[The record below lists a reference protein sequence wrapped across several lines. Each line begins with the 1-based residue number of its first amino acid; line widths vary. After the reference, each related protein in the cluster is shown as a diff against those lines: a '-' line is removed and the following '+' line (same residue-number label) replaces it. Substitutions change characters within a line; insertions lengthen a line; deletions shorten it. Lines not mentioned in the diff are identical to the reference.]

1 MYGHGGVVIYCCL
14 RGLCVFCVERERER
28 MLTKEGGVVLLIFIG
43 TVSLYITK
51 IKNLRP
57 GTDPRFQARRT

>member
-1 MYGHGGVVIYCCL
+1 MCF
-14 RGLCVFCVERERER
+14 LCGERER